1 MTQLELAREGIISPQ
16 MKVVAQQEGVEDEL
30 VRQGVASGTIV
41 IPANVNHRNLVP
53 RGIGQGLRTKVNANI
68 GTSSDFGDVDT
79 ELEKLRVA
87 IDYGADAVMDLST
100 GGDVSAIRRAI
111 IAASSLPIGTVP
123 IYQAGIEAIN
133 KHGAIVRMTVDELFA
148 GIEEHI
154 RDGVDFITVHC
165 GVTQSAIARLKQ
177 QRRVTDVVSRGGAF
191 LIGWM
196 LHKECENP
204 LYEYY
209 DRLLEL
215 AKEFDVTLSLGD
227 GMRPGSL
234 ADATDRAQ
242 VDELLTLG
250 ELVQRAQ
257 QAGVQ
262 VMVEGPG
269 HLPLDQVETNV
280 QLQKSICKGA
290 PFYVLGPLV
299 TDIAAGYDYITGAIG
314 GAIAAAAG
322 TDFLCY
328 VTPAEHLSLPNP
340 DDVKRGVIASR
351 IAAHA
356 GDIVKGV
363 KGAKEWDRKMSEA
376 RKKLDCN
383 LITEL
388 SKYDNNVAKYIIE
401 GASDVLIRNI
411 NLPKSDLAKRNN
423 RRAMDGLK
431 ALKSNKVDVENVY
444 SRIRNIFKHYM
455 EQGEQQRRQAHER
468 LKVEMEAKMQQAIQQ
483 QLGSMVRAKID
494 VEKQPQFQQEWRKVL
509 SQLDMQ
515 YLTLLGEYKQELLAT
530 T

>member
-16 MKVVAQQEGVEDEL
+16 MEVVAQREGVEAEF
-30 VRQGVASGTIV
+30 VRQGVAGGTIV
-41 IPANVNHRNLVP
+41 IPANTKHTNLVP
-53 RGIGQGLRTKVNANI
+53 CGIGQGLKTKVNANI
-68 GTSSDFGDVDT
+68 GASSDFGNIDT

-87 IDYGADAVMDLST
+87 VDCGADAVMDLST
-100 GGDVSAIRRAI
+100 GGNISAIRQAI
-111 IAASSLPIGTVP
+111 VAASSVPIGTVP
-123 IYQAGIEAIN
+123 IYQAGIKAIDSR
-133 KHGAIVRMTVDELFA
+133 GAIVKMTVDDLFA

-154 RDGVDFITVHC
+154 CDGVDFITVHC
-165 GVTQSAIARLKQ
+165 GVTQSAIARLKKQ
-177 QRRVTDVVSRGGAF
+177 GRVVDVVSRGGAF
-191 LIGWM
+191 LIGWIVYN
-196 LHKECENP
+196 ERENP

-215 AKEFDVTLSLGD
+215 AREFDVTLSLGD

-242 VDELLTLG
+242 VEELLTLG

-269 HLPLDQVETNV
+269 HLPLNQIEANV

-299 TDIAAGYDYITGAIG
+299 TDVGAGYDHITGAIG

-328 VTPAEHLSLPNP
+328 VTPAEHLSLPDP
-340 DDVKRGVIASR
+340 EDVRQGVIASR

-363 KGAKEWDRKMSEA
+363 KGAQDWDRKMSMA
-376 RKKLDCN
+376 RKKLDWKEQAR
-383 LITEL
+383 LSLDPEL
-388 SKYDNNVAKYIIE
+388 SRQVHSKHASA
-401 GASDVLIRNI
+401 GA
-411 NLPKSDLAKRNN
+411 AC
-423 RRAMDGLK
+423 
-431 ALKSNKVDVENVY
+431 
-444 SRIRNIFKHYM
+444 
-455 EQGEQQRRQAHER
+455 
-468 LKVEMEAKMQQAIQQ
+468 
-483 QLGSMVRAKID
+483 SMC
-494 VEKQPQFQQEWRKVL
+494 
-509 SQLDMQ
+509 
-515 YLTLLGEYKQELLAT
+515 GEYCAMALMEEYLGVSAPGC
-530 T
+530 